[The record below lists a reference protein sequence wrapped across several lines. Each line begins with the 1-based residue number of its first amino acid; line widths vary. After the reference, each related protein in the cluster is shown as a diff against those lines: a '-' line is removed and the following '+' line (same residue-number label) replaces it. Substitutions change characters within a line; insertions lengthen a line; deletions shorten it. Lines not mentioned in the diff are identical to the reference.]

1 MAVVASWRISYF
13 LWLWVFS
20 MAKFTIYSAAMLNQS
35 TDKGVVKREQ
45 GLTGLWTKKR
55 KIDRKGSQQLDNVH
69 CIRRLLLAPWLPF
82 DDSQPG
88 WLSFSSEK
96 VFFFLYISQHRFLWF
111 PGTMPNMLHFWL
123 GAIWFYLYFL
133 SFVGLVP
140 DLSTTAVRSHFQTVR
155 YLEYCQTKWET
166 ERKGEL
172 RLKVPRY
179 RIRFQRIFHK
189 PRRE

>member
-1 MAVVASWRISYF
+1 MQSESRLPRVWMEKLNISEGKIRTRRTELRVPETVSNGSGCIVAHK
-13 LWLWVFS
+13 LFS
-20 MAKFTIYSAAMLNQS
+20 MAMSVFNGKIQNLFGCHGWIKVQIKELWKES
-35 TDKGVVKREQ
+35 KGWRGCE
-45 GLTGLWTKKR
+45 KKT

-96 VFFFLYISQHRFLWF
+96 VTFFLYISQHRFLWF

-140 DLSTTAVRSHFQTVR
+140 DLSTTAVRSHFQ
-155 YLEYCQTKWET
+155 
-166 ERKGEL
+166 
-172 RLKVPRY
+172 
-179 RIRFQRIFHK
+179 
-189 PRRE
+189 